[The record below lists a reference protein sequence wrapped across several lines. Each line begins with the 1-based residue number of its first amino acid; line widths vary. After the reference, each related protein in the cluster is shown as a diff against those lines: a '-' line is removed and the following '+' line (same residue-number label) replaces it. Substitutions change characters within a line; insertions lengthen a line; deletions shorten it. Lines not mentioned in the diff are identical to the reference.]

1 MRPVDVVF
9 PFCLDRIGAQPFVDR
24 KAVQGRAHGGCRAR
38 IGQRRDRRRRL
49 GRLRL
54 GWRDVCWFR
63 LWDRLHGH
71 VRHVTV
77 DKAQA
82 LPRKP
87 TQLLFAHNATPG
99 ERCPQ
104 QSCTTSTLRGVNP
117 YWLEDPV
124 PQRANGRQGGRV
136 DVAIVGAGVTGCS
149 AALRLAEAGLRVR
162 VHDRRA
168 VAEGASGR
176 NGGFAL
182 RGGAARYD
190 VARETYG
197 ADESRALW
205 QWTEATLDAMETLA
219 GDALLRPGSYRL
231 AADDEER
238 ENINAEFEALREDGF
253 GADWI
258 DEFPRFHGA
267 IHHHRD
273 GTIQPARFV
282 RRLAARAAA
291 AGAEVR
297 EHDRVD
303 DVDALDAER
312 VLVATDGYGRDLLP
326 ELADAIWPAR
336 GQVVV
341 SEPLD
346 RVLYDRP
353 HYARQ
358 GFDYWQQLPDR
369 RLLLGG
375 FRDVS
380 IMDELTDVEEMTPTI
395 QASLERFLGELSDG
409 EARISH
415 RWAGIFALTQ
425 DMLPLVGPVPGRDQ
439 VWIAAGYSGH
449 GNVMGFGCGALV
461 ADAMLGSDSDL
472 LGLFDP
478 ARMAA

>member
-1 MRPVDVVF
+1 M
-9 PFCLDRIGAQPFVDR
+9 
-24 KAVQGRAHGGCRAR
+24 
-38 IGQRRDRRRRL
+38 
-49 GRLRL
+49 
-54 GWRDVCWFR
+54 
-63 LWDRLHGH
+63 
-71 VRHVTV
+71 
-77 DKAQA
+77 
-82 LPRKP
+82 
-87 TQLLFAHNATPG
+87 
-99 ERCPQ
+99 
-104 QSCTTSTLRGVNP
+104 NP
-117 YWLEDPV
+117 YWLEEPV
-124 PQRANGRQGGRV
+124 AERVNGRQDGRV

-197 ADESRALW
+197 ADESGALW
-205 QWTEATLDAMETLA
+205 RWTEETLDRMEEVA
-219 GDALLRPGSYRL
+219 GDALERPGSYRL
-231 AADDEER
+231 AADEEER
-238 ENINAEFEALREDGF
+238 ENIRAEYEALHEDGF
-253 GADWI
+253 AADWL

-267 IHHHRD
+267 IHHHGD
-273 GTIQPARFV
+273 GSIQPARFV
-282 RRLAARAAA
+282 RRLASRAAA
-291 AGAEVR
+291 AGAEFR
-297 EHDRVD
+297 EHDPVA
-303 DVDALDAER
+303 DVEQLDAER
-312 VLVATDGYGRDLLP
+312 VLVATDGYGRDLVP

-380 IMDELTDVEEMTPTI
+380 IMDELTDVEETTPTI
-395 QASLERFLGELSDG
+395 QASLERFLGELSG
-409 EARISH
+409 GKARISH

-425 DMLPLVGPVPGRDQ
+425 DMLPLVGPVPGRDG

-449 GNVMGFGCGALV
+449 GNVMGFGCGSLV
-461 ADAMLGSDSDL
+461 ADAMLGRAPEL
-472 LGLFDP
+472 LGLFEP
-478 ARMAA
+478 ERLAS